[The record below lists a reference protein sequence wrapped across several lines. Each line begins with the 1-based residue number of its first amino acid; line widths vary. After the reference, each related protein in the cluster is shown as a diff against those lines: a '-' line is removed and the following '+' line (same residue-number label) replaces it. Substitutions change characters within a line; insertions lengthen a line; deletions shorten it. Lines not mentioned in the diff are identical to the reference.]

1 MESAPPSS
9 PLEERMPCS
18 AEEAQVDDEETEEDE
33 DFLKTTNDDSS
44 SDESCQ
50 RDLQDTRPANAPL
63 PLAIPSTSNY
73 RYCSILLGNAHLGA
87 PITADTFMPGMRVL
101 GVHETGLLESARVE
115 EIMVATNELLLTWL
129 SGSDVEE
136 QLVLP
141 MSRIRYYAGHFVG
154 TEDKTEFDFACDE
167 AIRRQ
172 NHLRNRDAA
181 SMRVPDADTKRRLV
195 PLMMQMLDAFPLA
208 DEDFNLLPERA
219 VACTPAELRPYSRK
233 KVRGSRERK
242 KKKRKKKMVN
252 SQLATRADGETGGDS
267 SHMERVASDDDT
279 NSSSSSG
286 MFFGIHPDE
295 ARASDAQMTVDQPVV
310 KAALVRV
317 FKSLVSKE
325 ERWLTR

>member
-1 MESAPPSS
+1 
-9 PLEERMPCS
+9 
-18 AEEAQVDDEETEEDE
+18 
-33 DFLKTTNDDSS
+33 
-44 SDESCQ
+44 
-50 RDLQDTRPANAPL
+50 
-63 PLAIPSTSNY
+63 
-73 RYCSILLGNAHLGA
+73 
-87 PITADTFMPGMRVL
+87 MPGMRVL

-208 DEDFNLLPERA
+208 DDDFNLLPERA

-233 KVRGSRERK
+233 KARGSRERK
-242 KKKRKKKMVN
+242 KKKMVN

-267 SHMERVASDDDT
+267 SHMERVDEDDDT

-325 ERWLTR
+325 ERWLIR